1 MGLTT
6 QRIFG
11 ICSLIFG
18 LDLFGVKTFEGYF
31 HLEFPPSVWVFATVF
46 TFFGIV
52 FTFAQ
57 KAPEADS
64 SKVDPSQSEDRPEWR
79 RLDYRYYV
87 LSRGLRF

>member
-18 LDLFGVKTFEGYF
+18 LALFGVKIFEGYF
-31 HLEFPPSVWVFATVF
+31 HLEFPPSLWISAIVF

-52 FTFAQ
+52 FTFGRTAS
-57 KAPEADS
+57 EADS
-64 SKVDPSQSEDRPEWR
+64 SKVDPSQSEDRPE
-79 RLDYRYYV
+79 
-87 LSRGLRF
+87 